1 MGGIQKREVK
11 RFKTS
16 FSQNNRYEK
25 DITNTLPPPSPLPR
39 PDALWL
45 LPVGA
50 VCGDGGVWS
59 DGLQV
64 LRREEERVGDHVRCI
79 GIAVPAVCEGGAGTN
94 NVECSGRGCGNR
106 TNRSLL

>member
-25 DITNTLPPPSPLPR
+25 DITNTLPPPSPLPCL
-39 PDALWL
+39 DAVWL
-45 LPVGA
+45 LSAGA

-64 LRREEERVGDHVRCI
+64 LRREEECVSNHVWRI
-79 GIAVPAVCEGGAGTN
+79 GIAVPAIHQSGAGAN
-94 NVECSGRGCGNR
+94 DVERG
-106 TNRSLL
+106 

>member
-16 FSQNNRYEK
+16 FSQNNRYEN
-25 DITNTLPPPSPLPR
+25 DITNTLHPPSPLPR

-45 LPVGA
+45 LSAGA
-50 VCGDGGVWS
+50 VCGDVCVRR

-64 LRREEERVGDHVRCI
+64 LRREEE
-79 GIAVPAVCEGGAGTN
+79 
-94 NVECSGRGCGNR
+94 
-106 TNRSLL
+106 

>member
-25 DITNTLPPPSPLPR
+25 DITNTLPPPSPLPCL
-39 PDALWL
+39 DALWL
-45 LPVGA
+45 LSAGA

-59 DGLQV
+59 DGLQI
-64 LRREEERVGDHVRCI
+64 LRREGECVGNHVRRV
-79 GIAVPAVCEGGAGTN
+79 GIAVPAI
-94 NVECSGRGCGNR
+94 R
-106 TNRSLL
+106 

>member
-1 MGGIQKREVK
+1 MIGNE
-11 RFKTS
+11 
-16 FSQNNRYEK
+16 YEK
-25 DITNTLPPPSPLPR
+25 SNFSYSSYAAPLPR
-39 PDALWL
+39 PDAVWL

-64 LRREEERVGDHVRCI
+64 LRREEECVGNHVWRI
-79 GIAVPAVCEGGAGTN
+79 GIAVPAIHQSGAGAN
-94 NVECSGRGCGNR
+94 NVERGGCGCSNR